1 MKNIIRIEGLEYIK
15 LSKFKEL
22 EKKKEKV
29 VIKKEEIKLQDY
41 MILDPANV
49 CGIYPLKKDCEEFEE
64 LETSLCFFKKVEDV
78 KAIAIFDKKWEIT
91 VMKINGSKYSKQY
104 LDEMKQI
111 ASVWFS
117 DCPEIFMSYD
127 KNKKKFIEDSPIMF
141 VFDWKIAFILAPR
154 VGDDELDEEDKT
166 QPEEVQKR

>member
-1 MKNIIRIEGLEYIK
+1 MNNIIKIDGLEYIK

-29 VIKKEEIKLQDY
+29 VKGGIKLQDY
-41 MILDPANV
+41 IILDPPNV
-49 CGIYPLKKDCEEFEE
+49 CGIYPIKKGCEEFEE
-64 LETSLCFFKKVEDV
+64 LETELCFFKKVENPEV
-78 KAIAIFDKKWEIT
+78 TAHFNKKWEVE

-117 DCPEIFMSYD
+117 DVPEIFMSYD
-127 KNKKKFIEDSPIMF
+127 KEKKEFIKDEPIMF

-154 VGDDELDEEDKT
+154 IDSEGDEE
-166 QPEEVQKR
+166 

>member
-1 MKNIIRIEGLEYIK
+1 MKNIIKVEGLEYIK

-29 VIKKEEIKLQDY
+29 VVKKEEIKLQDY
-41 MILDPANV
+41 MVLDPVNV
-49 CGIYPLKKDCEEFEE
+49 CGIYPIKKDCEEFEE
-64 LETSLCFFKKVEDV
+64 LETDLYFFKKVEDPEV
-78 KAIAIFDKKWEIT
+78 TAHFNKKWEVE

-104 LDEMKQI
+104 FDEMKQM

-117 DCPEIFMSYD
+117 GTPEIFMSYD
-127 KNKKKFIEDSPIMF
+127 KDKKEFIKDNPIMF

-154 VGDDELDEEDKT
+154 VESEDEE
-166 QPEEVQKR
+166 